1 MNTELRFLWWLHR
14 RLTPDPR
21 ENHCWSPYSVTA
33 TLGLLAEITRGR
45 TRAEVVEALG
55 VDPADPE
62 FVDSLHT
69 AAYPEVE
76 SRDSVEPRDSVALAI
91 VNRLWVDERLPL
103 ETGSP
108 AALEQR
114 FGAAIRAVPFRE
126 APERARERINQDV
139 ADVTRQL
146 IPDLVKPGAVN
157 SDTVAAL
164 VNALY
169 LKAPWQEVF
178 DPNET
183 RTGSFRTP
191 AGELP
196 VSLMRVS
203 ARLGYAHR
211 HGWQVVRAG
220 LAGGFDAFVLLPDAE
235 LVTAEP
241 ALDHE
246 TLLRL
251 LEAVEPCPV
260 ELRMPRFAVS
270 GSGELDE
277 PLADLGVRQAFTP
290 AADFASL
297 TPRPLRISTALHEAV
312 LRVDEHG
319 VEGAAATAV
328 MMRLTSLFDDPV
340 RVRVDRPFLFLLRHR
355 RSGVV
360 HFLARITD
368 PGRPQ

>member
-1 MNTELRFLWWLHR
+1 MVNTELRFLWWLHR
-14 RLTPDPR
+14 RLAPDPR

-33 TLGLLAEITRGR
+33 TLGLLAETTRGR

-55 VDPADPE
+55 MDPADPE
-62 FVDSLHT
+62 FVESLN
-69 AAYPEVE
+69 AAASPEAE
-76 SRDSVEPRDSVALAI
+76 SPDSVALAI
-91 VNRLWVDERLPL
+91 ANRLWTDERLPL
-103 ETGSP
+103 ETDSP

-114 FGAAIRAVPFRE
+114 FGAGIHTAPFRD

-146 IPDLVKPGAVN
+146 IPELVKPGAVN
-157 SDTVAAL
+157 SETVAAL

-191 AGELP
+191 DGELP

-203 ARLGYAHR
+203 ARLGYAHH

-220 LAGGFDAFVLLPDAE
+220 VAGGFDAFVLLPDAE
-235 LVTAEP
+235 LATAEP
-241 ALDHE
+241 ALDHA

-251 LEAVEPCPV
+251 LEAVEQCPV
-260 ELRMPRFAVS
+260 ELRLPRFAVA

-277 PLADLGVRQAFTP
+277 PLAALGVRRAFTP
-290 AADFASL
+290 AADFAPL

-340 RVRVDRPFLFLLRHR
+340 RIRVDRPFLFLLRHR
-355 RSGVV
+355 QSGFV

-368 PGRPQ
+368 PGRPA